1 MPDPIDDSAERQKLA
16 SRLTVASVAGIT
28 LISFAV
34 IYFSPEDHRGEAGR
48 YVMTGVLPLLGSWV
62 ATVLAYYFARE
73 NLRAATNS
81 ISTLTSSQKDDD
93 RLGSIPVKDKMIDR
107 TRIVALSDKF
117 KPIADATIKDIS
129 SYLKERAV
137 RRAPVF
143 TDTGVVTHMV
153 HTSTIDQYVRDQAAK
168 GGKPFDELTFGGLLA
183 EPALKTLLEKSFE
196 LVSETATMADAK
208 AKMSANPSC
217 EDVFVTKTGAAAEAV
232 IGWVT
237 DNAILEAG
245 K

>member
-1 MPDPIDDSAERQKLA
+1 MYATTIRLA
-16 SRLTVASVAGIT
+16 GN
-28 LISFAV
+28 
-34 IYFSPEDHRGEAGR
+34 RGEPQVSPGASGDE
-48 YVMTGVLPLLGSWV
+48 MIQSPAS
-62 ATVLAYYFARE
+62 
-73 NLRAATNS
+73 
-81 ISTLTSSQKDDD
+81 D
-93 RLGSIPVKDKMIDR
+93 RPANR
-107 TRIVALSDKF
+107 

-143 TDTGVVTHMV
+143 TDTDVATHMV

-168 GGKPFDELTFGGLLA
+168 GGKPFDQLTFSGLLA

-232 IGWVT
+232 VGWVT